1 MKLVSKALAAVTL
14 AALLPMAPPVEAAQ
28 PPALLASWS
37 TGDIPTGL
45 AIGPDGKV
53 YVGGQDGGSA
63 LVRVFL
69 QDGTP
74 TGLIGA
80 GNGQEAYGLAFL
92 SDGRLLVAEYYRHV
106 VDQFAPDGTNLG
118 SWAVPGSN
126 DLFLAVDGTDNVFLT
141 DDNGDMVRHF
151 TSGGALIAQ
160 WPSPHPAGI
169 YCLNG
174 LVYVAGMFNGLMSVY
189 DAEGTP
195 QGSFP
200 TGCTFAEQLGTDGLG
215 NLLLEDHGLGQL
227 KCFQPDGTL
236 LWILGPSVPAYG
248 PGTCNFFSVALGN
261 GGAILA
267 GDYTNRRVLVLG
279 SQTTPTAA
287 RSWSWLKARYR

>member
-1 MKLVSKALAAVTL
+1 MVTWGSHTVFFFFNDPATTEIYTLSLHDALPISPPTISPENPGRFTRCRPASPRTAGDHSSRAASGSGGSARSRTGPFWYYPYVPQNVPQIPVPPTGAHVRTGRFPCQSSVKVTTLARRHRTTRRVSFDRWPHGRDAPSIELLRTRLARVAGGSRKRVAKALAAVTL

-126 DLFLAVDGTDNVFLT
+126 DLFLAVDGTD
-141 DDNGDMVRHF
+141 RK
-151 TSGGALIAQ
+151 
-160 WPSPHPAGI
+160 
-169 YCLNG
+169 
-174 LVYVAGMFNGLMSVY
+174 SV
-189 DAEGTP
+189 
-195 QGSFP
+195 
-200 TGCTFAEQLGTDGLG
+200 
-215 NLLLEDHGLGQL
+215 
-227 KCFQPDGTL
+227 
-236 LWILGPSVPAYG
+236 V
-248 PGTCNFFSVALGN
+248 
-261 GGAILA
+261 
-267 GDYTNRRVLVLG
+267 
-279 SQTTPTAA
+279 
-287 RSWSWLKARYR
+287 